1 MSNVLDQMHMNLLI
15 TNINLTRHK
24 SAKVGSVIRVL
35 QVEAR
40 NYKYSDMWAYKFGD
54 SFKYDIIF
62 VSLLY
67 Q

>member
-40 NYKYSDMWAYKFGD
+40 NYKYSDM
-54 SFKYDIIF
+54 
-62 VSLLY
+62 
-67 Q
+67 